1 MIPEDLAKEFDNH
14 FYSAKGYLA
23 KPTNLKGTN
32 GKVKFQYEAIPEEIN
47 IQHWI
52 NHFETENGLTPS
64 PIFKKDQCY
73 WGAIDIDVYDLDDEQ
88 KYNICQ
94 KCKEL
99 HLVPTRSKS
108 GGLQLY
114 AFTSDETPT
123 RLMKGR
129 LIHARN
135 SLELNPKT
143 EIFPKQLEVNGTSY
157 GNGITIPYR
166 NYFKDPAKAATYGLS
181 SYNGKLIPLSPE
193 QFIRTVEQNSK
204 DLDYHKQFKILDK
217 TGSEKKKFGP
227 GEIKYSKTEILK
239 KIREKKSHPRGGT
252 FDNWILDYVSK
263 AVVALQT
270 NEDILFALDQIKEFS
285 EKPQKNPEYFQE
297 KINNVREY
305 FDIEDPKTSREKFYK
320 NIVYIKQ
327 KDKFF

>member
-99 HLVPTRSKS
+99 HLVP
-108 GGLQLY
+108 
-114 AFTSDETPT
+114 
-123 RLMKGR
+123 
-129 LIHARN
+129 
-135 SLELNPKT
+135 
-143 EIFPKQLEVNGTSY
+143 
-157 GNGITIPYR
+157 
-166 NYFKDPAKAATYGLS
+166 
-181 SYNGKLIPLSPE
+181 
-193 QFIRTVEQNSK
+193 
-204 DLDYHKQFKILDK
+204 
-217 TGSEKKKFGP
+217 
-227 GEIKYSKTEILK
+227 
-239 KIREKKSHPRGGT
+239 
-252 FDNWILDYVSK
+252 
-263 AVVALQT
+263 
-270 NEDILFALDQIKEFS
+270 
-285 EKPQKNPEYFQE
+285 
-297 KINNVREY
+297 
-305 FDIEDPKTSREKFYK
+305 
-320 NIVYIKQ
+320 
-327 KDKFF
+327 

>member
-1 MIPEDLAKEFDNH
+1 
-14 FYSAKGYLA
+14 
-23 KPTNLKGTN
+23 
-32 GKVKFQYEAIPEEIN
+32 
-47 IQHWI
+47 
-52 NHFETENGLTPS
+52 
-64 PIFKKDQCY
+64 
-73 WGAIDIDVYDLDDEQ
+73 
-88 KYNICQ
+88 
-94 KCKEL
+94 
-99 HLVPTRSKS
+99 
-108 GGLQLY
+108 
-114 AFTSDETPT
+114 
-123 RLMKGR
+123 
-129 LIHARN
+129 
-135 SLELNPKT
+135 
-143 EIFPKQLEVNGTSY
+143 
-157 GNGITIPYR
+157 IPYR

-327 KDKFF
+327 KDKFFDLSTNEEYSDNSINFTYAKFFDKSPSLYLKRNPQRIVVEDWIYSPKDFNPDNRILKFNKKLYLNSYSPNDLEPEEGDTSLLHELLDHYFQGQDQYKDH